1 MSSNRYNHYVPD
13 PGHIPRMILALPWSH
28 GDNSNNNAI
37 FVRLL
42 NANPKSSGS
51 LSATGNITDG
61 RNLFSL
67 KRLST
72 FGF

>member
-1 MSSNRYNHYVPD
+1 MSSNHYNHCVSD

-28 GDNSNNNAI
+28 SDNNNSAI

-51 LSATGNITDG
+51 LSATRNITDG
-61 RNLFSL
+61 SI
-67 KRLST
+67 
-72 FGF
+72 